1 MYNNLIYIYVIS
13 GLLLYNLYL
22 KLLIIYMNVIN
33 FIYYEYMYVIN
44 YIFMY
49 IYII

>member
-1 MYNNLIYIYVIS
+1 MYNNLIYIYVIN

>member
-1 MYNNLIYIYVIS
+1 MYNNLIYIYVIN

-33 FIYYEYMYVIN
+33 FIRYKYMYVIN